1 MVPEFM
7 GKVTRFITVSF
18 SEKGNTG
25 TESSNLFFFKK
36 LIHPKQV
43 GLSQEFKDMLTSK
56 SVLM

>member
-1 MVPEFM
+1 M
-7 GKVTRFITVSF
+7 VSF

-25 TESSNLFFFKK
+25 TESSNLFKKKKKKK